1 MNSKKKIPKTFLSFV
16 LASILIWLLITLSK
30 EYTTTIAF
38 PVKYREISRN
48 KRLLE
53 NQSTVLELVVNTNG
67 FKILKTRFNTKSI
80 EINANALLKKKGT
93 QHYVLVKSQKQRI
106 KKQLPSGVRL
116 QEMIKDTLFLE
127 VGSLVTKKLAVKAD
141 LKIKYHI
148 GYDLSEEITLK
159 PDSILVSGP
168 ENYIKEIKSIAL
180 VPLVLQDV
188 KANFTRKV
196 AIQIP
201 PEIKNLKFETKEIT
215 ISGKIEKYTEGTLNI
230 PYKITNLPQGLTLN
244 TLDKK
249 IQVTY
254 IVGLSSFNK
263 IDENSFQI
271 ECDYTLSKAND
282 LGYLI
287 PKLVRKPMEIKSY
300 KMMPNEINFLIQN

>member
-1 MNSKKKIPKTFLSFV
+1 LAVRCEHRWQQQRAEVNDERRKSWNMEHHQLS
-16 LASILIWLLITLSK
+16 LNIGIK
-30 EYTTTIAF
+30 M
-38 PVKYREISRN
+38 
-48 KRLLE
+48 
-53 NQSTVLELVVNTNG
+53 
-67 FKILKTRFNTKSI
+67 KTR
-80 EINANALLKKKGT
+80 
-93 QHYVLVKSQKQRI
+93 R

-230 PYKITNLPQGLTLN
+230 PYKITNLPKGLTLN